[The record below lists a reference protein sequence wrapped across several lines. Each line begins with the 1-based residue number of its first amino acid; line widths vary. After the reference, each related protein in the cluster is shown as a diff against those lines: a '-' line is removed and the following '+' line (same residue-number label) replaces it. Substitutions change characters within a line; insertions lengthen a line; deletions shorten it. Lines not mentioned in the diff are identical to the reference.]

1 MLARAS
7 LVTVR
12 LLRTLFAFKLGL
24 YAGFATA
31 AALMKR
37 TLPSRGDEES
47 DELAL
52 VAIFDGVKLAN
63 RAEAFRGGSMLAWY
77 GGIDVDLTEA
87 TLAPGAHLRLNAL
100 LGGISIRIPAG
111 WRVESSA
118 KALLGGIDVRTRD
131 ADDPD
136 APTLTIDGLAAMGG
150 IAIGAKKD
158 AAPTT

>member
-1 MLARAS
+1 M
-7 LVTVR
+7 R
-12 LLRTLFAFKLGL
+12 LLRTLFTFVLGA
-24 YAGFATA
+24 YAGFAAA

-37 TLPSRGDEES
+37 ALVSRGDEES

-52 VAIFDGVKLAN
+52 VAIFGGIELTN
-63 RAEAFRGGSMLAWY
+63 RSRGFRGGSMLAWY

-87 TLAPGAHLRLNAL
+87 ELAPGAHLQLNAL

-131 ADDPD
+131 AESPD
-136 APTLTIDGLAAMGG
+136 APTLTVDGLAAMGG
-150 IAIGAKKD
+150 IAIGAKK
-158 AAPTT
+158 AEPAPAS